1 MSQTFV
7 IGDIHGCSDMLY
19 ELLAKI
25 RPIARDDTVIF
36 MGDYI
41 DRGTDSR
48 GVIDIVLKLRA
59 EHQRVITLMGNHE
72 FMLLGA
78 VKGYGHQ
85 EFLNMGGDA
94 TLKSYDIA
102 PGSLNDLAAKLPRN
116 HLAFLQDLL
125 PYWEDEDHIYVHAGL
140 QPGVHLT
147 QQSPDWLFWSRE
159 EFIDSIYNYGKKVI
173 YGHTPH
179 EKPKVDDNK
188 IGIDTGA
195 VYGGALTCL
204 VLPENKFI
212 SVETQKNNI

>member
-1 MSQTFV
+1 V
-7 IGDIHGCSDMLY
+7 IGDIHGCSDMLS
-19 ELLAKI
+19 ELLARIK
-25 RPIARDDTVIF
+25 PIGQNDTVVF

-41 DRGTDSR
+41 DRGNDSR